1 MTKEKAIRT
10 LEIIK
15 CTIVWKDYPMF
26 YQLALDMAIEALK
39 QWHCENCMS
48 REWLKAQGT
57 GHWVIIDDCEHF
69 IAKCSECGKV
79 VDSRLINDYPYC
91 PNCGAKMEVI

>member
-1 MTKEKAIRT
+1 MTKEKAIKT

-15 CTIVWKDYPMF
+15 YVIVWEDYPIF

-39 QWHCENCMS
+39 QQNCEDCIS
-48 REWLKAQGT
+48 REGLKI

-79 VDSRLINDYPYC
+79 VDSRMINDYSYC
-91 PNCGAKMEVI
+91 PNCGEKMEVI